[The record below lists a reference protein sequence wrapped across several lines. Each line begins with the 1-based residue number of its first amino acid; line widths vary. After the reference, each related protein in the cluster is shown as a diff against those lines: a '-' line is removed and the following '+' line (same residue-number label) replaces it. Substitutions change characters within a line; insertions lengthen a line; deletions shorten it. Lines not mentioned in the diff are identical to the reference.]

1 MSENGC
7 ENIILPLISGSTE
20 NQVFFFRQK
29 QILRSSQECLYCSVR
44 MNIVIY
50 NKIKDKQ
57 VRKCQNKECSHLK
70 TTLSIRTGSFFISK
84 HELIVNAT
92 EDIVIRRKILE
103 LIYESLRQCCERYYD
118 ANLLRLGAFEF
129 EIIGTSYSP
138 GFSNL
143 EIVNNRCADTLL
155 PIIGRV
161 CMKVR

>member
-70 TTLSIRTGSFFISK
+70 TTLSIRTGSFFSQFKIS
-84 HELIVNAT
+84 LG
-92 EDIVIRRKILE
+92 R
-103 LIYESLRQCCERYYD
+103 
-118 ANLLRLGAFEF
+118 LLHIFWKFL
-129 EIIGTSYSP
+129 SM
-138 GFSNL
+138 N
-143 EIVNNRCADTLL
+143 
-155 PIIGRV
+155 
-161 CMKVR
+161 